1 MKHVLD
7 RPIWSALTTRHQALA
22 EGDEL
27 ARRYRPSIVPFAAT
41 AGDDRES
48 LRALAGLLPPHE
60 TAVLVQT
67 DEIVLPAEISAIS
80 TASLVQMVAEQ
91 PTPAVSDGRI
101 RQLTRADAAEM
112 LALALLTR
120 PGPFTLEALSLGD
133 FWGIRID
140 GRLAAMAGER
150 MKQPGHSELSGVCT
164 HPDFRGG
171 GLARLLS
178 MFVAGRI
185 AARGEV
191 AYLHAYDSNAA
202 AVGLYESIGFRLR
215 SMMNMAMVQRAE

>member
-27 ARRYRPSIVPFAAT
+27 ARRYHPSIVPFAAT
-41 AGDDRES
+41 ASDDRES
-48 LRALAGLLPPHE
+48 LRALVGLLPPHE

-80 TASLVQMVAEQ
+80 AASLVQMVAEQ

-112 LALALLTR
+112 LALVLLTR

-171 GLARLLS
+171 GFARLLS

-202 AVGLYESIGFRLR
+202 AIRLYESIGFRLR
-215 SMMNMAMVQRAE
+215 SVMNMAMIQRCG

>member
-7 RPIWSALTTRHQALA
+7 RPIWSALATRHQTFA
-22 EGDEL
+22 EGGDL

-41 AGDDRES
+41 AANDADS
-48 LRALAGLLPPHE
+48 LRALAGLLPPGE
-60 TAVLVQT
+60 TAILVQA
-67 DEIVLPAEISAIS
+67 DEIALPPEISAIS
-80 TASLVQMVAEQ
+80 AAPLVQMIAEAPM
-91 PTPAVSDGRI
+91 PTASDGRI
-101 RQLTRADAAEM
+101 RQLTKDDAAEM
-112 LALALLTR
+112 LALASLTK

-150 MKQPGHSELSGVCT
+150 MKQPGYSELSGVCT

-178 MFVAGRI
+178 VFVAGRI

-191 AYLHAYDSNAA
+191 PYLHAYDSNAA
-202 AVGLYESIGFRLR
+202 AIRLYESIGFRLR
-215 SMMNMAMVQRAE
+215 SKMNMAMVQRAE

>member
-1 MKHVLD
+1 MKHSLD
-7 RPIWSALTTRHQALA
+7 RPIWSALTTRHEAFA
-22 EGDEL
+22 EGDGL

-41 AGDDRES
+41 AADDADS
-48 LRALAGLLPPHE
+48 LGALARLLPPRE

-67 DEIVLPAEISAIS
+67 DEIILPPEISAIS
-80 TASLVQMVAEQ
+80 TAPLVQMIAEQ
-91 PTPAVSDGRI
+91 SMPAASDERI
-101 RQLTRADAAEM
+101 RQLTKDDAAEM
-112 LALALLTR
+112 LALASLTK

-133 FWGIRID
+133 FWGISID

-150 MKQPGHSELSGVCT
+150 MKQPGYSELSGVCT
-164 HPDFRGG
+164 HPDFRGA

-178 MFVAGRI
+178 VFVAGRI
-185 AARGEV
+185 AARGEI

-202 AVGLYESIGFRLR
+202 AIRLYESIGFRLR

>member
-7 RPIWSALTTRHQALA
+7 RPIWSALATRHQAFA
-22 EGDEL
+22 EGDGL

-41 AGDDRES
+41 AADDAES
-48 LRALAGLLPPHE
+48 LRALGKLLPPLE
-60 TAVLVQT
+60 SSILVQT
-67 DEIVLPAEISAIS
+67 DKIILPAELAAIS

-91 PTPAVSDGRI
+91 PVETVSDERVQ
-101 RQLTRADAAEM
+101 QLTGADAAEM
-112 LALALLTR
+112 LALASLTK

-133 FWGIRID
+133 FWGVKID

-150 MKQPGHSELSGVCT
+150 MKQPGYTELSGVCS

-178 MFVAGRI
+178 LFVANRI
-185 AARGEV
+185 MARGEV
-191 AYLHAYDSNAA
+191 PYLHAYDSNVA
-202 AVGLYESIGFRLR
+202 AVRLYESIGFRLR
-215 SMMNMAMVQRAE
+215 TALNMAVVQRAG